1 MNGDKSVIQMTE
13 RRYGDICS
21 TARVAV
27 ANYMQYVVSPPMAGE
42 RAMAHDAGF
51 VLGMQVAINMILHHG
66 NCKFEAESAE
76 P

>member
-1 MNGDKSVIQMTE
+1 VKGDKSVIQMTGNP
-13 RRYGDICS
+13 YKTICS
-21 TARVAV
+21 TARLA
-27 ANYMQYVVSPPMAGE
+27 ARNYQQFVVSPPMSDEA
-42 RAMAHDAGF
+42 AAAHDAGF